1 MTELHQGKV
10 SDLFAR
16 ARDEATPGGGA
27 ITILGGYLGVS
38 LILKALRVSARKDPA
53 AGELVE
59 AMAQLDALAPTL
71 AGLADRDSA
80 SFQAYLDAAKLPK
93 AAPEQADVRRK
104 ALVGAAEIAALAA
117 IDAFE
122 LGHRLIALTNGVKAR
137 VSAVIMADITA
148 GVGLLQV
155 MCAVARENAEANLP
169 GISDPD
175 RRKALAAR
183 LD

>member
-1 MTELHQGKV
+1 MTELYLGKV
-10 SDLFAR
+10 SDLFAE
-16 ARDEATPGGGA
+16 ARNEATPGGGA

-59 AMAQLDALAPTL
+59 AMARLDKLAPTL

-93 AAPEQADVRRK
+93 GTPEQVDARKK
-104 ALVGAAEIAALAA
+104 ALADAAEIAALAA

-122 LGHRLIALTNGVKAR
+122 LGHRLMSLTDSVKAR
-137 VSAVIMADITA
+137 VSPVIMADITA
-148 GVGLLQV
+148 GLGLLQV
-155 MCAVARENAEANLP
+155 MCTVARENAEANLP
-169 GISDPD
+169 GIPD
-175 RRKALAAR
+175 HDKRNALAGR
-183 LD
+183 LG